1 MKIILKLLSDNSEIV
16 QSYLPNIKIG
26 IQCNKLSY
34 FDEMK
39 ALCHWHEDI
48 ELVKIITGKMNYYVN
63 GKIIH
68 LNEGDGIIVN
78 SRAMHYGYSENS
90 EDCDFICVLINPSIF
105 GTTTPIYQKFIS
117 PILKNVCLDAYPL
130 LANHNEHQSIL
141 NDINILGKLHIL
153 STSEN
158 KQIDLACLSTA
169 CSLWNKWFE
178 LIKTQLALVPQP
190 ESREIILQKKMVN
203 FIYDHY
209 TKFITLDEIA
219 QSANI
224 CRSLCCRLFKKYA
237 QQTPNQFLNAYRIER
252 AKILLHSTSTNIT
265 NVAYQCGFNNLS
277 YFAKQFEKI
286 VGTTP
291 KKYQRQHQEKCG

>member
-48 ELVKIITGKMNYYVN
+48 ELVKIISGKMNYYVN

-68 LNEGDGIIVN
+68 LNEGDGIIIN
-78 SRAMHYGYSENS
+78 SRAMHYGYSKNS
-90 EDCDFICVLINPSIF
+90 QDCDFICVLINPSIF
-105 GTTTPIYQKFIS
+105 GTMTPIYQKFIA

-130 LANHNEHQSIL
+130 LANHHEHQAIL
-141 NDINILGKLHIL
+141 NDINMLGKLYIQ
-153 STSEN
+153 STNEN

-178 LIKTQLALVPQP
+178 LIKTQLTLAPQTK
-190 ESREIILQKKMVN
+190 SKEIILQKKMVN

-209 TKFITLDEIA
+209 TQFITLDEIA

-224 CRSLCCRLFKKYA
+224 CRSLCCRLFKKYV
-237 QQTPNQFLNAYRIER
+237 QQTPNQFLNAYRVER
-252 AKILLHSTSTNIT
+252 AKMLFHSTSTNVT

-291 KKYQRQHQEKCG
+291 KKYQQQCKEKYG